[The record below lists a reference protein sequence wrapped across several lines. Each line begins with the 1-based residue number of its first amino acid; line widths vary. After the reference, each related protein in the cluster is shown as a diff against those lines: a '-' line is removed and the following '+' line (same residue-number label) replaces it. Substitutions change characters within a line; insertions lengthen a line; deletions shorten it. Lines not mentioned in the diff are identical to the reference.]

1 MLKAKQAA
9 LGLALMALTGAVS
22 AHDLFVSFGKATT
35 GKAHRTAVINNGTFH
50 ESAGAVARDRLRD
63 VSMHQAGSKIAPD
76 LASWTVDGKQSR
88 LTVHPPTRGTYVLGV
103 STMASSSTR
112 SASEFADYL
121 KIEDLPDT
129 LATYDP
135 AKFPNGVTY
144 TYTKHARAIGQAGK
158 VLTNDFSASLG
169 YPLEIRLQRNP
180 GSLKVGEQV
189 SFQVLHMGT
198 PVPDLRVYVGS
209 SAHVPAKGSHHA
221 DTLVR
226 TDRNGSAT
234 FKATGAGTW
243 YIYTNRM
250 VPSDKKGAD
259 FVSDRASLTFDIAG
273 PAKAR

>member
-1 MLKAKQAA
+1 MLKTKQAVM
-9 LGLALMALTGAVS
+9 GLVLMVVAGAAP
-22 AHDLFVSFGKATT
+22 AHDLFVSFAKTAT
-35 GKAHRTAVINNGTFH
+35 GKAHRSAVVSNGTFH
-50 ESAGAVARDRLRD
+50 ESAGAVPRDRLRD
-63 VSMHQAGSKIAPD
+63 VSMHQGGKKITPD

-88 LTVHPPTRGTYVLGV
+88 LTVHPPTRGTYLLGV

-144 TYTKHARAIGQAGK
+144 SYTKHARAIGQAGK
-158 VLTNDFSASLG
+158 ALTNDFAGSLG

-198 PVPDLRVYVGS
+198 PVPGLRVYVGS

-226 TDRNGSAT
+226 TDQNGSAT
-234 FKATGAGTW
+234 FKVTGAGTW
-243 YIYTNRM
+243 YVYTNRM
-250 VPSDKKGAD
+250 VPSDRKGAD

-273 PAKAR
+273 PAKPR